1 MTVSSDLI
9 TNETPATKYI
19 PYRSQL
25 NATTCTTI
33 ERDVTSTIQFRGIP
47 FETMSKEELDGY
59 TRQWFSTINTLGANN
74 ARVALWSH
82 LVRRKLQY
90 DISGIEYDNSFS
102 EMLGS
107 QYAERVGKQ
116 TYYVNELFLSPVYR
130 PAPGRAERIG
140 AKLDKKGGQAV
151 AAVALEQMERITA
164 QLVRSM
170 RRFQPTVLGVREF
183 DDKPA
188 VSDLQS
194 FYGMI
199 LNGEWSPVPL
209 DTFSVRYGIQRNDLN
224 FGTEVIEIMGPTR
237 SRYAGIIGLKAP
249 YGAEMANA
257 RIFHPL
263 LRLPCEFILSQS
275 LTFMPFNEAD
285 KFLEKQINNFSSTD
299 EAANAVQLKQL
310 RDARSNLAAGKFGM
324 GQHEFILTVYGDSI
338 KEVNEAIGMA
348 VAALEEKSMIAIRKR
363 RGKLISQ
370 YFSMLPGNFLLD
382 RLDAM
387 PISTDNFAAFFP
399 MHNFMTGRADGSQ
412 WGMPIT
418 VLKTTSGAPYFFNYH
433 VSRKSMKDQGVQLEY
448 VDDEDEKQITE
459 EEEERAELEGRSV
472 REHRKELGNYT
483 IIGPSG
489 SGKTLTKLFLRA
501 LLRKRRKDAGMRPI
515 KTFAWDKDYG
525 EEILVCAMGGKYF
538 RFEDSKPSG
547 LNPFGLPDTP
557 QNRSFIMTLLMWC
570 AESDPTYT
578 RSGSDEETLLK
589 VIGDVYD
596 LPTTRRLSRIM
607 DTLPGPVDAVRTAG
621 GVVTGLKAALRRW
634 VGSESPYGWVLDN
647 AYDRFDLTGAND
659 FGFDMTSFLDNA
671 YARTPIQL
679 LINHKIESAI
689 DGSPFVLDI
698 TEAWKALKDPYMQL
712 MIENKA
718 KTVRKQLGLI
728 GLDTQDPTDLTTS
741 PIKGTL
747 LQQFPT
753 QIYLPN
759 DKADRADYID
769 GMKLTA
775 REFKFVTTDML
786 EEPGQFL
793 LKQGKESVVVR
804 NDLSGMDDM
813 NAVLSASIENV
824 MLVRD
829 LIEKN
834 GDDPNIWLPKFFK
847 TRS

>member
-1 MTVSSDLI
+1 
-9 TNETPATKYI
+9 
-19 PYRSQL
+19 
-25 NATTCTTI
+25 
-33 ERDVTSTIQFRGIP
+33 
-47 FETMSKEELDGY
+47 
-59 TRQWFSTINTLGANN
+59 
-74 ARVALWSH
+74 
-82 LVRRKLQY
+82 
-90 DISGIEYDNSFS
+90 
-102 EMLGS
+102 
-107 QYAERVGKQ
+107 
-116 TYYVNELFLSPVYR
+116 
-130 PAPGRAERIG
+130 
-140 AKLDKKGGQAV
+140 
-151 AAVALEQMERITA
+151 
-164 QLVRSM
+164 
-170 RRFQPTVLGVREF
+170 
-183 DDKPA
+183 
-188 VSDLQS
+188 
-194 FYGMI
+194 
-199 LNGEWSPVPL
+199 
-209 DTFSVRYGIQRNDLN
+209 
-224 FGTEVIEIMGPTR
+224 
-237 SRYAGIIGLKAP
+237 
-249 YGAEMANA
+249 
-257 RIFHPL
+257 
-263 LRLPCEFILSQS
+263 
-275 LTFMPFNEAD
+275 
-285 KFLEKQINNFSSTD
+285 
-299 EAANAVQLKQL
+299 
-310 RDARSNLAAGKFGM
+310 
-324 GQHEFILTVYGDSI
+324 
-338 KEVNEAIGMA
+338 
-348 VAALEEKSMIAIRKR
+348 
-363 RGKLISQ
+363 
-370 YFSMLPGNFLLD
+370 
-382 RLDAM
+382 
-387 PISTDNFAAFFP
+387 
-399 MHNFMTGRADGSQ
+399 
-412 WGMPIT
+412 
-418 VLKTTSGAPYFFNYH
+418 
-433 VSRKSMKDQGVQLEY
+433 MKDQGVQLEY

-459 EEEERAELEGRSV
+459 EEEEKAELEGRSV

-501 LLRKRRKDAGMRPI
+501 LLRKRRKGAGMRPI

-607 DTLPGPVDAVRTAG
+607 DTLPGPIDAVRTAG

-634 VGSESPYGWVLDN
+634 VGNDSPYGWVLDN

-698 TEAWKALKDPYMQL
+698 TEAWKALKDPYMQS

-829 LIEKN
+829 LIENN
-834 GDDPNIWLPKFFK
+834 GDDPNVWLPKFFK